1 MGGHVAR
8 MEEMTNALNILAG
21 KSEGKR
27 PLGRLRQRWEDNIR
41 IDLKETGW
49 EGVEWMHLA
58 QDRDQ
63 RLALVNILKNLL
75 VP

>member
-1 MGGHVAR
+1 MGGHAAHTEK
-8 MEEMTNALNILAG
+8 MINAYNILAG

-41 IDLKETGW
+41 IDLKEMGL